1 MRSRTLTTTSLLIVL
16 LVVAG
21 AGPTTASGGDSRSG
35 RWFSTEARG
44 QQYWERVADLAKPPD
59 LVAPPGGFRD
69 SPTAASEFTAE
80 PVAAS
85 AGAPARTA
93 YEVAGAL
100 RRAPLPRPRLRY
112 QRTEVTDPSVFPY
125 VTHGRLFIRFPAGT
139 TTCSGTIVPDQD
151 NSLVVTA
158 AHCLL
163 GPDGVA
169 ADAVA
174 FAPGYRLGE
183 APFGYW
189 EATAFGVTDQYHS
202 STQAGKGD
210 VRFDIGAVEIARDDQ
225 GVALGEAFGWRG
237 ITFNRDWAQTFSS
250 FGYPKTVPFD
260 GERLYRCRATVEYR
274 DSAGYTTEPFP
285 LAMGCDMTQ
294 GASGGGWVTG
304 GGMVNS
310 VSSYA
315 YEGDP
320 ETIHGPY
327 FGSEAHAF
335 YEATSSVDVQ
345 ALPTQPAPHD
355 MTISLS
361 LTRHVLA
368 SGSVRSPD
376 GYRPCTRSATVRI
389 FRNTTAGRKLVTKTV
404 SDDLGRY
411 RVRLPDKPGSYE
423 AVAPRGFV
431 DELNPCAA
439 TRSGAIR
446 HRH

>member
-1 MRSRTLTTTSLLIVL
+1 MRSRTLTTTTLLIVL
-16 LVVAG
+16 LLAAVAAPG
-21 AGPTTASGGDSRSG
+21 TASGGDSRSG
-35 RWFSTEARG
+35 HWFSTTPRG

-59 LVAPPGGFRD
+59 PVAPPAGFRT
-69 SPTAASEFTAE
+69 SWTAASEATAE

-85 AGAPARTA
+85 AGAPAPTG
-93 YEVAGAL
+93 YGVAGTL
-100 RRAPLPRPRLRY
+100 RRAPLPRRLVDY
-112 QRTEVTDPSVFPY
+112 ERTEITDPSVFPY
-125 VTHGRLFIRFPAGT
+125 VTHGRLFIRFPAGS
-139 TTCSGTIVPDQD
+139 TTCSGTIVPDED
-151 NSLVVTA
+151 NSLVITA

-163 GPDGVA
+163 GPDGTA

-202 STQAGKGD
+202 STQAGKAD

-225 GVALGEAFGWRG
+225 GVALADAFGWRG

-250 FGYPKTVPFD
+250 FGYPKTAPFD
-260 GERLYRCRATVEYR
+260 GEKLYRCRATVEYR

-285 LAMGCDMTQ
+285 LAMGCDMTR

-304 GGMVNS
+304 GGMLNS

-315 YEGDP
+315 YEGNP
-320 ETIHGPY
+320 ETLHGPY
-327 FGSEAHAF
+327 FGSEAYAF
-335 YEATSSVDVQ
+335 YEATSSIDVP
-345 ALPTQPAPHD
+345 AVPAKPAPHD

-361 LTRHVLA
+361 LTRHVVA

-376 GYRPCTRSATVRI
+376 GYRPCSRSAAVRI
-389 FRNTTAGRKLVTKTV
+389 FRNTGAGRKLVKNTV

-411 RVRLPDKPGSYE
+411 RIRLPDKPGSYE
-423 AVAPRGFV
+423 AVSLRGFV

-439 TRSGAIR
+439 ARSNPIK